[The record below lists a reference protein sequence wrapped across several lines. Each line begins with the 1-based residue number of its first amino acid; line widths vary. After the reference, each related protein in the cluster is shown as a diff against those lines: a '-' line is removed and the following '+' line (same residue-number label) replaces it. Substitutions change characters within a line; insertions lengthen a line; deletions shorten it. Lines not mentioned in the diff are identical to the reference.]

1 MQIFPELTLE
11 LWGGWIFLLLFI
23 VVFGGVVRSF
33 PKDVIARLY
42 DTSHWTP
49 AQRNFTRIGKVLSLA
64 VFVLVALTPLDSTT
78 VVFWVGSALFFV
90 GLGGLVV
97 ALFNF
102 RHTPAGEPARQGLYR
117 VSRNPQWVMLVLMSL
132 GTCLAAG
139 SWTVLGLMLLAVI
152 CYHFRILAEERACL
166 VQYGEAYRAYMQ
178 QIPRYFLFFGVA
190 SMGAHHPNFK

>member
-1 MQIFPELTLE
+1 M
-11 LWGGWIFLLLFI
+11 
-23 VVFGGVVRSF
+23 
-33 PKDVIARLY
+33 
-42 DTSHWTP
+42 
-49 AQRNFTRIGKVLSLA
+49 LSLA

-139 SWTVLGLMLLAVI
+139 SWAVL